1 MRLLMI
7 APLFLLAALAACQ
20 PAPAEKAV
28 EEDTTQAAAIP
39 ALGAFTTPAKV
50 ISITDAGYPM
60 FVLAAQLPDRPTPVE
75 ILLNAEAADL
85 GDVERDQ
92 FVGKD
97 VTLTYEVV
105 AENDLFD
112 LRDGD
117 LSLLQDAPARAPHW
131 KEIVGVLTGAE
142 HSTGGDLPDT
152 IAVTDAPGTKVEFEY
167 YVTPQISAANGKQVT
182 AWYSASTGQYVK
194 TLRLAATAPK

>member
-7 APLFLLAALAACQ
+7 APLFLVTAMAACQ

-28 EEDTTQAAAIP
+28 EETVQVAATP

-50 ISITDAGYPM
+50 TSIRDAGYPM
-60 FVLAAQLPDRPTPVE
+60 FVLAVQLPDRPAPME

-85 GDVERDQ
+85 GDIEREE

-97 VTLTYEVV
+97 VVLTYEVV

-117 LSLLQDAPARAPHW
+117 LSLLQDAAPRAPHW
-131 KEIVGVLTGAE
+131 KEVVGVLSGAE

-152 IAVTDAPGTKVEFEY
+152 IAVTDAAGAKVEFEY
-167 YVTPQISAANGKQVT
+167 YVTPQISATNGKQVT
-182 AWYSASTGQYVK
+182 AWYSPSTGQYVK
-194 TLRLAATAPK
+194 SMRLASTAPN

>member
-7 APLFLLAALAACQ
+7 APLLFATALAACQ
-20 PAPAEKAV
+20 PAPAEKAA
-28 EEDTTQAAAIP
+28 EETIQAAATP
-39 ALGAFTTPAKV
+39 ALGAFTTSAK
-50 ISITDAGYPM
+50 ITSITDAGYPM
-60 FVLAAQLPDRPTPVE
+60 FVVAAQFPDRPTPVE

-85 GDVERDQ
+85 GDVERDD

-97 VTLTYEVV
+97 VSLTYEVV

-131 KEIVGVLTGAE
+131 KEIVGVLSGAE

-152 IAVTDAPGTKVEFEY
+152 IAVTDASGTKVEFEY
-167 YVTPQISAANGKQVT
+167 YVTPQIAAANGKPVT
-182 AWYSASTGQYVK
+182 AWYSPSTGQHVK
-194 TLRLAATAPK
+194 SMRLAAATPK